1 MKDFKTLL
9 DADST
14 IAVAKKELETA
25 KQLWEKQL
33 REIQSR
39 QQASQKMTQK
49 LQSKSPSGKPK
60 EVKKPPQARDKKG
73 AKEGTKNGSKRSPK
87 MQQST
92 AGNGGLQS
100 DARTS
105 TSGTG
110 EGESLLSA
118 AKTTYFKDKKAESD
132 SGVQRKRVQVVVK
145 DGNSGSSEEEEEKG
159 ERGEGGGSSGEEK
172 VSMEPPITTKP
183 VQVKLVFVEHLKK
196 FIFTYRIFFS
206 FRSQLDLCLDQQRV
220 QAPPETNW

>member
-9 DADST
+9 DTDST
-14 IAVAKKELETA
+14 IVVAKKEFETT

-39 QQASQKMTQK
+39 QQKKS
-49 LQSKSPSGKPK
+49 QSKSPGGKPK
-60 EVKKPPQARDKKG
+60 DVKKPPQARDKKG
-73 AKEGTKNGSKRSPK
+73 TKEGMKDGSKRLPK

-118 AKTTYFKDKKAESD
+118 AKTTYFKDKKVESD

-183 VQVKLVFVEHLKK
+183 VQVKLVLLS
-196 FIFTYRIFFS
+196 I
-206 FRSQLDLCLDQQRV
+206 
-220 QAPPETNW
+220 

>member
-9 DADST
+9 DTDST
-14 IAVAKKELETA
+14 IVVAKKEFETT

-49 LQSKSPSGKPK
+49 SQSKSPGGKPK
-60 EVKKPPQARDKKG
+60 DVKKPPQARDKKG
-73 AKEGTKNGSKRSPK
+73 TKEGTKDGSKQLPK

-132 SGVQRKRVQVVVK
+132 SGVQRKRVHPAAGLLPAPRGFRYRGPGAAAQAHAA
-145 DGNSGSSEEEEEKG
+145 
-159 ERGEGGGSSGEEK
+159 GEGAGRW
-172 VSMEPPITTKP
+172 T
-183 VQVKLVFVEHLKK
+183 
-196 FIFTYRIFFS
+196 R
-206 FRSQLDLCLDQQRV
+206 
-220 QAPPETNW
+220 A